1 MSIDEIAE
9 TLDKLSFELVP
20 YGVPTSDALAALSMA
35 VKAGSVGNWEKGWLK
50 EVCL

>member
-20 YGVPTSDALAALSMA
+20 YGDAASDALAALAVA
-35 VKAGSVGNWEKGWLK
+35 VKVGHVENWEKGWLK

>member
-20 YGVPTSDALAALSMA
+20 YGEAASDALAALSMA
-35 VKAGSVGNWEKGWLK
+35 VKAGSVDNWEKGWLK
-50 EVCL
+50 EVNL